1 MSKSI
6 LQDYHDALEG
16 AGPKVKE
23 RILQQADADPNITA
37 IDLKKLTFDLGI
49 LMQKSPKASEC
60 LQFLVAQRLKIFHES
75 RVILHLFHRGH
86 PA

>member
-37 IDLKKLTFDLGI
+37 IDLKKLADFAYPD
-49 LMQKSPKASEC
+49 SP
-60 LQFLVAQRLKIFHES
+60 
-75 RVILHLFHRGH
+75 
-86 PA
+86 